1 VTEHNGTAGSDAA
14 ETVELLRMI
23 GEAKH
28 ELSDA
33 MVACGIDP
41 ENWGALIDPS
51 RYTTENRRRMADVVQ
66 RVIPPLVAQARRT
79 ER

>member
-1 VTEHNGTAGSDAA
+1 MTEQNGTAGGGAA
-14 ETVELLRMI
+14 ETVELLRVI

-28 ELSDA
+28 ELSAA

-51 RYTTENRRRMADVVQ
+51 RYTTENRRRMGEVVQ
-66 RVIPPLVAQARRT
+66 RVVSPLVAQARRT
-79 ER
+79 DQ